1 MSLQVGIPLFVIAAL
16 LQSTILPHLRV
27 FGGQPDLIVIL
38 ALAWASLDD
47 DQEGMAWA
55 FVGGFFLDLLSG
67 VPLGV
72 SSLVLVPIA
81 YFVGLAEA
89 QLYRNNL
96 LLLTVLGM
104 GSALAYHLGYLLLL
118 RFLVDYPVAWPG
130 ALWYVTLPSVALDT
144 ILIFPAVRLLQ
155 RWYNRLHPR
164 RVTF

>member
-1 MSLQVGIPLFVIAAL
+1 VSLQVGIPLFIVAAL
-16 LQSTILPHLRV
+16 LQATILPHLRV
-27 FGGQPDLIVIL
+27 FGGQPDLVVIL
-38 ALAWASLDD
+38 VLAWATLDS

-72 SSLVLVPIA
+72 SSLALVPIA

-96 LLLTVLGM
+96 LLLTGLALA
-104 GSALAYHLGYLLLL
+104 STLAYHLGYVFLL

-130 ALWYVTLPSVALDT
+130 AFWYVTLPSVALDT
-144 ILIFPAVRLLQ
+144 ILIIPALRLLQ
-155 RWYNRLHPR
+155 RPYNRLHPR

>member
-1 MSLQVGIPLFVIAAL
+1 VSLQVGIPLFVIAAL
-16 LQSTILPHLRV
+16 LQATVLPHLRV

-96 LLLTVLGM
+96 LLLTVGFDRT
-104 GSALAYHLGYLLLL
+104 L
-118 RFLVDYPVAWPG
+118 R
-130 ALWYVTLPSVALDT
+130 T
-144 ILIFPAVRLLQ
+144 
-155 RWYNRLHPR
+155 
-164 RVTF
+164 